1 MKRYAREESM
11 FVVFIAAVV
20 LFVAVFPNGAKPS
33 QRPLNEGT
41 DIGGRAIVMS
51 FVEGPSSNVFWLC
64 CRPQRCGNWLFIR

>member
-20 LFVAVFPNGAKPS
+20 PFVAVFPNGAEPS

-51 FVEGPSSNVFWLC
+51 FVALTLPRTGRLLQGF
-64 CRPQRCGNWLFIR
+64 R